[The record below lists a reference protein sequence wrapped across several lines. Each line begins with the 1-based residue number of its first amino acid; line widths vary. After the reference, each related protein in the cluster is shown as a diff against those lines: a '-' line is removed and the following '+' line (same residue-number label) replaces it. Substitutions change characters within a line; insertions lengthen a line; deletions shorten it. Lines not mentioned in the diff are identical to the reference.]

1 MSTRFRSVPH
11 LLCAAFIFVSANLA
25 FAQSDKSTRP
35 NFLLIIANDLALA
48 QANPLKESV
57 GGRDHPVAENIT
69 LVTDHLV
76 GNDSRQALDA
86 TKRQEQSA
94 QAPKEAKPKRNQVL
108 LNADVFQINGRHAF
122 IMKPETPASNAE
134 TSASNA
140 DGKPWIFYGPTLPAY
155 PDKNETWMHQKFL
168 DAGVA
173 VAGIDIGEA
182 YGSPLS
188 QPHFDALYDEMI
200 SRGYSARPA
209 LLGRSRGGL
218 YVSRFAIERPERV
231 AAIGG
236 IYPVF
241 DYTAYPGV
249 ERAAAAYGVTA
260 DELQQRQAELNPIK
274 KADLL
279 AQAKIPVF
287 IIHGMDDKVVPLET
301 NSHALEAA
309 YHRNGQASNI
319 TVRKIE
325 GQGHNFWPGFF
336 QCQELVDFLIKS
348 AKGK

>member
-1 MSTRFRSVPH
+1 M
-11 LLCAAFIFVSANLA
+11 LASANLSL
-25 FAQSDKSTRP
+25 AQADQP
-35 NFLLIIANDLALA
+35 ALA
-48 QANPLKESV
+48 QAAQLQETA
-57 GGRDHPVAENIT
+57 GARDHRVVENIT
-69 LVTDHLV
+69 LVSDQLASD
-76 GNDSRQALDA
+76 DSPKALKTA
-86 TKRQEQSA
+86 KRQEPTA
-94 QAPKEAKPKRNQVL
+94 DAPKDAKPKRNQVL
-108 LNADVFQINGRHAF
+108 INADVFEINERPAF
-122 IMKPETPASNAE
+122 IMQPRAP
-134 TSASNA
+134 ASNA

-260 DELQQRQAELNPIK
+260 EELQQRQAELNPIK
-274 KADLL
+274 KADWL

-287 IIHGMDDKVVPLET
+287 IIHGTDDKVVPLDT
-301 NSHALEAA
+301 NSGALEAA
-309 YHRNGQASNI
+309 YHRNGQASHI
-319 TVRKIE
+319 TVMKIE
-325 GQGHNFWPGFF
+325 GQGHNFWSGFF
-336 QCQELVDFLIKS
+336 QCQELVDFLINS
-348 AKGK
+348 AKGN